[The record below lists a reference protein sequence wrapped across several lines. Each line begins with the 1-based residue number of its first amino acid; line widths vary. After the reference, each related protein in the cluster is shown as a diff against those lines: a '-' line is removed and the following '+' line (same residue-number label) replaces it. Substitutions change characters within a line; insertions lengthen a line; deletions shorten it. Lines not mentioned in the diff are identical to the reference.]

1 MIEGGNSS
9 RQELS
14 LFLVDNFL
22 EKHNQRLVVKVFT
35 TVPS

>member
-1 MIEGGNSS
+1 MMIGGGNSS

-22 EKHNQRLVVKVFT
+22 GEAVKVFT
-35 TVPS
+35 TVRPDG